1 MALTQ
6 ITTDEA
12 KSLIDILYTFGSDV
26 PEIFPTNNNEYF
38 VSLFE
43 YLQAKYENDNIKIM
57 TNTNKPITF
66 DALLSMDYGFVYLSC
81 SYDVMKELQ
90 EALENMDRTI
100 WINEAGEYEPEVIIR
115 TATLFDDLKRISVK
129 LATGIGYIRT
139 QLKEQ

>member
-12 KSLIDILYTFGSDV
+12 KSLIDILYTFKSDV
-26 PEIFPTNNNEYF
+26 PDIFRVNNNEYF

-43 YLQAKYENDNIKIM
+43 YLQAKYDNGNIKM
-57 TNTNKPITF
+57 MSNTNKVITF
-66 DALLSMDYGFVYLSC
+66 DTLRSMDYGFVYLSC

-90 EALENMDRTI
+90 EALENMDRSI

-115 TATLFDDLKRISVK
+115 TATIFDNLKRISVK
-129 LATGIGYIRT
+129 LAAGIGYRLP
-139 QLKEQ
+139 QSKEQ

>member
-12 KSLIDILYTFGSDV
+12 KSLIDILYTHSGDVSDIFGTD
-26 PEIFPTNNNEYF
+26 NNEYF

-43 YLQAKYENDNIKIM
+43 YLQAKYDHGNIKIM
-57 TNTNKPITF
+57 TNTNNPITF

-90 EALENMDRTI
+90 ESLENMDRSI
-100 WINEAGEYEPEVIIR
+100 WIKEAGEYEPEVVIR
-115 TATLFDDLKRISVK
+115 TAELFDNLKRISVK
-129 LATGIGYIRT
+129 LAAGIGYRLP
-139 QLKEQ
+139 QSKEQ